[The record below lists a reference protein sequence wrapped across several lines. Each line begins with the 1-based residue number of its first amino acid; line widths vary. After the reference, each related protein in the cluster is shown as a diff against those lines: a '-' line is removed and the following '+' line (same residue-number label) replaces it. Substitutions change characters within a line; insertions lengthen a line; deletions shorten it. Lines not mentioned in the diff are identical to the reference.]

1 MALYGE
7 TVPMQAVLGTLG
19 TNVISEVFLVQGA
32 STKFGQK
39 WFKCPNLSVKHLV
52 AEYDF

>member
-39 WFKCPNLSVKHLV
+39 WFKCPNLSVK
-52 AEYDF
+52 ASCCGI